1 MINITQKLSTR
12 LLIFQ
17 TRSFTAKAQQGI
29 YYKEEE
35 LRSNDM
41 EL

>member
-1 MINITQKLSTR
+1 MINSSQKLSLR
-12 LLIFQ
+12 LFIFQ
-17 TRSFTAKAQQGI
+17 IRSFTAKAQPGM